1 MRAAWT
7 SAVVATWTFRA
18 ILGAAAGY
26 RLVHLTVLR
35 LQLFRS
41 ERAKGVEGFE
51 ALGHGQGL
59 FLLGS
64 LFVQRV
70 EKTMLQFKLNS
81 FNCERQQ
88 LRTLHLDGSTR
99 H

>member
-7 SAVVATWTFRA
+7 SAVVASS
-18 ILGAAAGY
+18 LGSSS
-26 RLVHLTVLR
+26 R
-35 LQLFRS
+35 LQAGTF

-81 FNCERQQ
+81 FYCERQQ